1 MKLQRYF
8 SAKKSLFL
16 LRRKFFRSV
25 VVTVQNRTFTG
36 LGEHDPFVWVPESK
50 EEVAHCVNLHIGKH
64 PVLGH
69 ATCNKAFRSKE
80 SWVVL

>member
-1 MKLQRYF
+1 M
-8 SAKKSLFL
+8 
-16 LRRKFFRSV
+16 
-25 VVTVQNRTFTG
+25 VTVQNRTFTG